1 MIFNVQ
7 KGKVVNINSNTTFP
21 DRFYFSKS
29 ILVLLSFF
37 MLMVLST
44 LSLRAHSSIVTS
56 ECIIWE
62 SSIFGGDSCD
72 GYKWAEYT
80 YTNEAVI
87 DYFNDN
93 YSVEPSSIA
102 SALYQGSSGREDI
115 EVFDGMGYF
124 LSKMKAENIKA
135 FPNFTW
141 VPIAGEVILIIP
153 TTGPLP
159 KNVGTPYVEK
169 LLIKEQIDSLIDR
182 SWILGYSSATAQTKA
197 LYDNGVKFAKELS
210 LEVGSDFSLESIPY
224 DLIWPEIRVING
236 EEVYVPI
243 VYLTPTTIAA
253 NNIEGNT
260 LSFGTANL
268 NYDTILVDGA
278 TINARRSALINAQ
291 SNFFNSEG
299 EVIGGEIAI
308 TAGQN
313 IENLSGLISGTQVTL
328 IAEQIKNET
337 LVIRYDYGHG
347 YTDYAQD
354 LATISSVGDITLT
367 TSGDVI
373 SSGAIFNAQGDLKI
387 DAGGSVT
394 LVTQPV
400 ESYRY
405 EEGSYWSDSE
415 QALESIQSQL
425 SGENISI
432 LAGTTILIEGAILE
446 SPGSIKL
453 LAGMG
458 IYVTNGTN
466 QYASS
471 NTFEAGSGG
480 VFGNSVS
487 IEEQSQ
493 QTEIVRTLIK
503 AGKNLTLNS
512 FMGNITLKAVDFRS
526 EGFVAVEA
534 EGGFIEFKLAK
545 ELDSYSYS
553 YDEENALTF
562 KTKGMG
568 HQIETGIYNDINA
581 NGEIY
586 LTADQGLKIEY
597 AGEGSFEDTLDA
609 FAQSPGLAWMK
620 EVSERDDVQWTE
632 MTLAMQSWD
641 YEAQGLTE
649 AGAVIV
655 AIACAV
661 ATGGAGAA
669 ALGPI
674 TAASSAMTVA
684 GAAAISAGAATLA
697 TQAVTFAVANDG
709 DLGKTLKDM
718 GREEQLVALA
728 QSMVIAG
735 VSAGINHK
743 LMSSDIVPP
752 DSATNSTVV
761 PGISDQT
768 YRGLVSATVS
778 ATVSGAVNSYV
789 NGTGWSEF
797 GTEFTQSLASHA
809 IYTLGEKAANQIG
822 AAADLP
828 LDNPDRINIATQ
840 YIAHAALGCTIGI
853 ASNMNSSG
861 SSGGNEEGCWSG
873 AGGAVIGE
881 FVGQIQRENA
891 EREIEEFLKL
901 NGEELL
907 ENGTIHQVVAEKWDA
922 LKKNGVDMAKLSAAL
937 GAYALGG
944 DISIAAETGANAA
957 ENNAWEAK
965 EGDPAMIL
973 IMKFIAYGM
982 ATPNPLDRLAH
993 FGAGTDPLSIAIQNA
1008 GDDFFST
1015 VGLAV
1020 PDSVKESYLEA
1031 MGLIGGVVSDG
1042 VMIIVNNCGDIPGCK
1057 LGEQSWNSLTDRQK
1071 NMFMGAVNLIELIIP
1086 GPSLVK
1092 VNSTLS
1098 IQANNPNVEVLNI
1111 INDPNHPDAQNL
1123 STQDRANLNP
1133 QSVTLDELISNG
1145 PYKTEYTIG
1154 GHLPGENASGNLT
1167 YKNDG
1172 VLGEEMTNQ
1181 IVKDVT
1187 GHDFRSLQ
1195 NNSNQGLDHGFID
1208 ITNETIEIMDTK
1220 STVNGISVA
1229 PNPEASAETRLNDWV
1244 DLALQ
1249 GDASRWK
1256 NLPPENIAFAR
1267 ELRKALEAGF
1277 EVKSYVVKVEVP
1289 RVRPA
1294 NADPSTVTSYTLQVE
1309 ISDKWD

>member
-1 MIFNVQ
+1 MNT
-7 KGKVVNINSNTTFP
+7 NSNATFP
-21 DRFYFSKS
+21 DRLYFSKS
-29 ILVLLSFF
+29 ILVILSLI
-37 MLMVLST
+37 MLITLST
-44 LSLRAHSSIVTS
+44 LSVQSHSSIVTVTKKCT
-56 ECIIWE
+56 EWKL
-62 SSIFGGDSCD
+62 IFLGSNKICTHYVDV
-72 GYKWAEYT
+72 EQLYT
-80 YTNEAVI
+80 YTNESVL

-93 YSVEPSSIA
+93 YSVEPSSLTT
-102 SALYQGSSGREDI
+102 ALYQGSSGREDI
-115 EVFDGMGYF
+115 EIFDGMGYF

-135 FPNFTW
+135 FPDFTW
-141 VPIAGEVILIIP
+141 VPIAGEVTLIIP

-169 LLIKEQIDSLIDR
+169 LLIKEQIGSLIER
-182 SWILGYSSATAQTKA
+182 SWVLGYTSATAQTKA
-197 LYDNGVKFAKELS
+197 LYDNGVKFAKDLG
-210 LEVGSDFSLESIPY
+210 LEVGSDFSIGNIPY
-224 DLIWPEIRVING
+224 DFIWPEIRVING

-253 NNIEGNT
+253 NNIEGNS
-260 LSFGTANL
+260 LNFGTANL

-291 SNFFNSEG
+291 SNFFNTEG

-415 QALESIQSQL
+415 QAIESIQSQL

-432 LAGTTILIEGAILE
+432 LAGTTILIEGAVLE

-458 IYVTNGTN
+458 IYITNGTN

-471 NTFEAGSGG
+471 NTFDVGSGG

-487 IEEQSQ
+487 IAEQSN

-512 FMGNITLKAVDFRS
+512 YMGNVTLKAVDFRS
-526 EGFVAVEA
+526 KGFVAIEA
-534 EGGFIEFKLAK
+534 EDGFIEFKLAK

-586 LTADQGLKIEY
+586 LTADQGLRIEY
-597 AGEGSFEDTLDA
+597 AGEGNLADTLDA
-609 FAQSPGLAWMK
+609 FAQSPGLDWMK

-632 MTLAMQSWD
+632 ITLAMQEWD

-649 AGAVIV
+649 AGAIVV

-669 ALGPI
+669 ALGPL
-674 TAASSAMTVA
+674 AGASTMTIA

-709 DLGKTLKDM
+709 DLGQTLQDM
-718 GREEQLVALA
+718 GDEEQLVALA

-735 VSAGINHK
+735 VSAGINHE

-752 DSATNSTVV
+752 DSATNSTVI

-768 YRGLVSATVS
+768 YRSLASATVS

-797 GTEFTQSLASHA
+797 GTEFTQSMASHA

-822 AAADLP
+822 EAAGLP
-828 LDNPDRINIATQ
+828 LDNPDRINIAAQ

-881 FVGQIQRENA
+881 YVGQIQRENA
-891 EREIEEFLKL
+891 EKEIEEFLKI
-901 NGEELL
+901 NGKELMD
-907 ENGTIHQVVAEKWDA
+907 NGTINQVVAKKWEV
-922 LKKNGVDMAKLSAAL
+922 LKQNGVDTAKLSAAL

-944 DISIAAETGANAA
+944 DISLAAETGANAA
-957 ENNAWEAK
+957 EHNAWYEWNQ
-965 EGDPAMIL
+965 DAMI
-973 IMKFIAYGM
+973 FILAFM
-982 ATPNPLDRLAH
+982 QWEFNNDFSARLADL
-993 FGAGTDPLSIAIQNA
+993 GTGTDPLSIAIQNA
-1008 GDDFFST
+1008 EDKIFST
-1015 VGLAV
+1015 VGKVV
-1020 PDSVKESYLEA
+1020 PDDVKEAYLRA
-1031 MGLIGGVVSDG
+1031 MSAVGGVVADG
-1042 VMIIVNNCGDIPGCK
+1042 VKIVVNNCGDIPGCT
-1057 LGEQSWNSLTDRQK
+1057 LGEQSWNSLSDKQK

-1086 GPSLVK
+1086 GPSIQKLG
-1092 VNSTLS
+1092 STID
-1098 IQANNPNVEVLNI
+1098 IQANNPNVDVLNI
-1111 INDPNHPDAQNL
+1111 INDPNHPDAQNI
-1123 STQDRANLNP
+1123 STSDRANLNP

-1145 PYKTEYTIG
+1145 PYTTQYTIG
-1154 GHLPGENASGNLT
+1154 GHLPGVKANGDLT
-1167 YKNDG
+1167 YRNDG
-1172 VLGEEMTNQ
+1172 TLGEEMTNQ

-1208 ITNETIEIMDTK
+1208 TENRVIEIMDTK
-1220 STVNGISVA
+1220 STVNGISA
-1229 PNPEASAETRLNDWV
+1229 AKIPAASAETRLENWV
-1244 DLALQ
+1244 DLALSD
-1249 GDASRWK
+1249 DASKWQ
-1256 NLPPENIAFAR
+1256 NLSPENIAFAE
-1267 ELRKALEAGF
+1267 ELRDALTSNPPF
-1277 EVKSYVVKVEVP
+1277 EVKSYVVKIEVP

-1294 NADPSTVTSYTLQVE
+1294 NADPSIVTSYTLQVE
-1309 ISDKWD
+1309 ISDQWD